1 MFSIIGDG
9 SLLPTEYVE
18 PANYEGMGTRE
29 FEDREATIDDIC
41 DFVVEYI
48 HSDVLVRFLLVAVR
62 FTPVDESFLRDYLQ
76 TDI

>member
-29 FEDREATIDDIC
+29 FKDREATIDDIC

-48 HSDVLVRFLLVAVR
+48 HSDVLVRLSVAAMR
-62 FTPVDESFLRDYLQ
+62 FTPVNDLFLTGITCR
-76 TDI
+76 